1 MKYGFQKQSYGYLY
15 ETDFMGGDFHAIIT
29 VSEKGIISGKV
40 IDVMN
45 EEEYAQLR
53 MDNFNGAYTG
63 KVRKEY
69 ENLLNKIAETCCTT
83 VLFAS
88 DQANRI
94 TDNEIDKYI
103 SERENVWTKE

>member
-45 EEEYAQLR
+45 EEKSLNCVWIILTALIPE
-53 MDNFNGAYTG
+53 
-63 KVRKEY
+63 KY
-69 ENLLNKIAETCCTT
+69 EKNMRTYSI
-83 VLFAS
+83 
-88 DQANRI
+88 R
-94 TDNEIDKYI
+94 
-103 SERENVWTKE
+103 